1 MFSLTVGEELVP
13 EVLVLDCDPAEVAV
27 DALAADDWS
36 PMPVVEDC
44 PPLPKVS
51 MGMNCETKLIP
62 SPPDGEKVAW
72 LDGAVAPAAAEAAEA
87 AEASG
92 GLAAGLTVKM
102 PLTYTM
108 L

>member
-1 MFSLTVGEELVP
+1 LFSLTVGEEPVP

-27 DALAADDWS
+27 DTLAADDWS
-36 PMPVVEDC
+36 PMPVVKDC

-62 SPPDGEKVAW
+62 RPDGEKVAW
-72 LDGAVAPAAAEAAEA
+72 LGGGGGGRGGCGG
-87 AEASG
+87 SG